1 MIIKY
6 DLKKFIKDKG
16 LSQTHLAKKVGVSK
30 QLFGYYLKKG
40 DLSLSMIDIL
50 SKELNMSVGKIT
62 SEISKNY
69 VKTKI

>member
-16 LSQTHLAKKVGVSK
+16 LSQTHLSKKVGVSK
-30 QLFGYYLKKG
+30 QLFGYYLKRG

-50 SKELNMSVGKIT
+50 SKELNISVGKIT
-62 SEISKNY
+62 SEISKKY

>member
-6 DLKKFIKDKG
+6 DLKRFIKDKG

-40 DLSLSMIDIL
+40 DLSLSMIEIL

>member
-30 QLFGYYLKKG
+30 QLFGYYLKRG

-50 SKELNMSVGKIT
+50 SKELNISVGKIT
-62 SEISKNY
+62 SEISKKY

>member
-30 QLFGYYLKKG
+30 QLFGYYIKKG
-40 DLSLSMIDIL
+40 DLSLSMIEIL

>member
-16 LSQTHLAKKVGVSK
+16 LSQTHLAKKIGVSK

>member
-6 DLKKFIKDKG
+6 DLKKFIKDKC

-30 QLFGYYLKKG
+30 QLFGYYLKRG

-50 SKELNMSVGKIT
+50 SKELNISVGKIT
-62 SEISKNY
+62 SEISKKY